1 MQLRNNETRSVQ
13 FFYRDADGAVQ
24 FVHIPAKTTVEL
36 DDKIFT
42 QLLKSKTQVS
52 IMELRETTIEGDTKV
67 TMVDSKKD
75 AVIKEYYDTGKTKT
89 VSLVQYSIDNG
100 DLTIVERVKVPQAAI
115 DQFLTENGVAVKDMP
130 EEKKLELYDKL
141 KA

>member
-1 MQLRNNETRSVQ
+1 MQLRNNETRNVQ
-13 FFYRDADGAVQ
+13 FFYRDEDGAVQ
-24 FVHIPAKTTVEL
+24 FVHIPAKATVEL
-36 DDKIFT
+36 DDKIFN

-52 IMELRETTIEGDTKV
+52 IMELRETTIEGDTRV

-130 EEKKLELYDKL
+130 EEKKLELYNKL